1 MGGKD
6 ELSIEPL
13 LAYNIPL
20 MTQVRAP
27 FLWMEE
33 ASCGHTGLVEQ
44 TECWILSPSPPLSPA
59 YTHYRHS
66 AISH

>member
-20 MTQVRAP
+20 MTH
-27 FLWMEE
+27 LWMEE